1 MGKTLAAK
9 RLTPRIDL
17 DTDDVRDITRSA
29 AKWRWAMAYRVI
41 VRKLLPHL
49 DNARLRNTRF
59 LPERFHPK
67 ASHHVFRRA
76 AALPPDDRLFLAQ
89 EPVTH

>member
-1 MGKTLAAK
+1 MGKILAAK

-17 DTDDVRDITRSA
+17 VTYDVQDFTTSA
-29 AKWRWAMAYRVI
+29 PQWRWAMAYQVI
-41 VRKLLPHL
+41 MRKLLFHL

-59 LPERFHPK
+59 LPEKFHSK
-67 ASHHVFRRA
+67 ASHHMFRWS
-76 AALPPDDRLFLAQ
+76 AALPPDDRLLLTQ